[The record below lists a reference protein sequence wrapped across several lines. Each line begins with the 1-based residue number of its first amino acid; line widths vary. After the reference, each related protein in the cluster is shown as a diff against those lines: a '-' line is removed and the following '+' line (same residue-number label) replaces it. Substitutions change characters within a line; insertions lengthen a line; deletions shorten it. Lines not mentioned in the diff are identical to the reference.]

1 MAFCRC
7 VGAYNYT
14 PLQFVTTLKFLN
26 IELKQKMKD
35 RSKLITEQRNPDT
48 LDIDCKSTSE
58 IVDII
63 NAGDSN
69 VINAVYKERHNITK
83 AVDLVVA
90 SFEKGGR
97 LFYIGAGTSGRLGIL
112 DASECPPTFGTDPE
126 LVKGIIAGGKDAL
139 TRSIEGAEDRYE
151 DGVKAIKEYGIKP
164 EDTVVGIAAG
174 GTTPFVHGALVQAN
188 GIGATTIFLCCN
200 PDTVP
205 AEEVD
210 VIIRP
215 ITGPEVITGS
225 TRMKAGTATKLIL
238 NTLTTASM
246 IKMGKVY
253 ENLMV
258 DLQVKNE
265 KLKDRAERILMTVT
279 DLDRDSAGKL
289 LTKANGN
296 VKTAIVM
303 HKLQIGYEE
312 ARKKLEKY
320 NGYVRKVLENIIRF

>member
-1 MAFCRC
+1 MALVR
-7 VGAYNYT
+7 
-14 PLQFVTTLKFLN
+14 K
-26 IELKQKMKD
+26 KMKD
-35 RSKLITEQRNPDT
+35 RSKLITEQRNPNT
-48 LDIDCKSTSE
+48 LEIDCKSTSE

-63 NAGDSN
+63 NAEDSS

-90 SFEKGGR
+90 SFKKGGR
-97 LFYIGAGTSGRLGIL
+97 LFYVGAGTSGRLGVL
-112 DASECPPTFGTDPE
+112 DASECPPTFGTDPD

-139 TRSIEGAEDRYE
+139 TKSIEGAEDRHE
-151 DGVKAIKEYGIKP
+151 DGVKAIREYGIKP

-174 GTTPFVHGALVQAN
+174 GTTPFVHGALVEAN

-200 PDTVP
+200 PDTDP
-205 AEEVD
+205 AEKVD

-258 DLQVKNE
+258 DLQAKNE

-279 DLDRDSAGKL
+279 NLDRNDAGKF
-289 LTKANGN
+289 LTKAKGN

-303 HKLQIGYEE
+303 HKLQIGYQE
-312 ARKKLEKY
+312 AKKRLDEY
-320 NGYVRKVLENIIRF
+320 DGFVRKVLNS